1 MYGTHVAVLA
11 LDEQSVRLLVLLSV
25 CLNLNIIIIGVRCS
39 MRSYVISPSRAILLS
54 KSIIHYNGDDVFALL
69 DWPSLVEC
77 MERMSCW
84 PLTSSAYV
92 CLYCCLCA

>member
-1 MYGTHVAVLA
+1 MLAV
-11 LDEQSVRLLVLLSV
+11 DEQSVRLLVLLPV
-25 CLNLNIIIIGVRCS
+25 CLNVNCVLDFEVLTIGVRCS